1 MATKCSCITQTLLPL
16 LILLIC
22 LFQLYFQYSSILTKR
37 DKELD
42 IKDKRQTIYSFRT
55 KDFHLDLNLEKIT
68 ESFEDSPL
76 MNINYLK
83 NATLNGFDKL
93 NEKKEEKLDKRI
105 YMLFYLL
112 CRDLLYIILIYTF
125 YFEGF
130 KAGIIKIIFQ
140 GFKFYF
146 GLRRLKRSN
155 PNLCSYQIIYNYFEN
170 IKLRNINFFSQE
182 GFEIFEYICNYV
194 ILLDLI
200 WLIILFKKRRQS
212 KKDEDDYIKKEK
224 QEVKYNENDTNE
236 MEDSNENNNIE
247 IKRRDDDIINE
258 IKENNDN
265 NISDNSNQKG
275 RLKLEEEEEEEKE
288 EDRDISEEIIEEQDT
303 K

>member
-1 MATKCSCITQTLLPL
+1 MASKCSSIIQTLLPL

-22 LFQLYFQYSSILTKR
+22 LFQLYFQYSSILTPR

-42 IKDKRQTIYSFRT
+42 IKDKRQTIYSFRK
-55 KDFHLDLNLEKIT
+55 KDFQLDLNLEKIN

-83 NATLNGFDKL
+83 NATLNGFEKI
-93 NEKKEEKLDKRI
+93 NEKREEKLDQRM

-112 CRDLLYIILIYTF
+112 FRDLLYIILIYIF

-146 GLRRLKRSN
+146 GTRRLKSSN
-155 PNLCSYQIIYNYFEN
+155 PNLCSYQIIKNYIDF
-170 IKLRNINFFSQE
+170 IKLRDLNFFSPE

-194 ILLDLI
+194 ILLDFI

-212 KKDEDDYIKKEK
+212 KKYEGNYIVK
-224 QEVKYNENDTNE
+224 QKQ
-236 MEDSNENNNIE
+236 EDSNEKEESDENNNIE

-265 NISDNSNQKG
+265 IIRDNSEQKG
-275 RLKLEEEEEEEKE
+275 KLKLEEEEEEKE
-288 EDRDISEEIIEEQDT
+288 EDKEVSEEICEEQET